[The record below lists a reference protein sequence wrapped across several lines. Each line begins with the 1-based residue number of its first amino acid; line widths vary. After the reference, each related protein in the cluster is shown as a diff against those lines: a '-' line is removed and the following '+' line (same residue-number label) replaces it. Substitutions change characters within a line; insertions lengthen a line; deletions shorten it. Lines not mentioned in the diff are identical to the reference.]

1 MSEALDMSQLPESDL
16 LAFYGA
22 LIAVASA
29 DGVIDEKEKST
40 IIKTMEDFSEQAR
53 EEIRQYMKAPPPL
66 ETALERLYS
75 ANDVLRFGL
84 MFSLINM
91 AWADGAFVIE
101 EKQAIAL
108 AQDKLHITDQQRE
121 AIALFIESVKKIQAG
136 TLDYNNVERIMNQAI
151 AGVKAAGI
159 PDAAIYLQ

>member
-40 IIKTMEDFSEQAR
+40 IVKTMEDFSDQAK
-53 EEIRQYMKAPPPL
+53 EEIKQYMQSPPPL
-66 ETALERLYS
+66 GTALERLYS

-91 AWADGAFVIE
+91 AWADGAFVIA

-108 AQDKLHITDQQRE
+108 AQQKLHITETQLQ
-121 AIALFIESVKKIQAG
+121 AISSFIESVKKIQAG
-136 TLDYNNVERIMNQAI
+136 ALDYNDVERIMNEAI
-151 AGVKAAGI
+151 AGVQAAGI
-159 PDAAIYLQ
+159 PDTAIYLQ